1 MPCTQVRQGNAMHA
15 GEAGQCNA
23 RSRGQATQG
32 KARATRPS
40 KQGQLSNANSNA
52 EQVKERHGR
61 AGQGEANA
69 RQGKAMPSKSRGKQ
83 GQEGEAMP
91 IPSKARPRP
100 MQGNANA
107 EQVNARARP
116 SKRGQ
121 LGQCIGRDR
130 GFENDQVLGT
140 SLAGQ
145 KGEKS
150 KRCKGEGRIEATR
163 AESQWIV
170 AARPL
175 CHLQYPVA
183 YLSRLQRILPAAR

>member
-116 SKRGQ
+116 NKRGQ

-150 KRCKGEGRIEATR
+150 KRWKGEGRIEATR

>member
-1 MPCTQVRQGNAMHA
+1 MPIPMPS
-15 GEAGQCNA
+15 
-23 RSRGQATQG
+23 RSRKGMAGQG
-32 KARATRPS
+32 KARPM
-40 KQGQLSNANSNA
+40 
-52 EQVKERHGR
+52 
-61 AGQGEANA
+61 
-69 RQGKAMPSKSRGKQ
+69 QGKAMPMPMPMPSKGRGKQ

-116 SKRGQ
+116 NKRGQ

-150 KRCKGEGRIEATR
+150 KRWKGEGRIEATR

>member
-1 MPCTQVRQGNAMHA
+1 MPIPMPSKSRKGMVGQGK
-15 GEAGQCNA
+15 A
-23 RSRGQATQG
+23 RRGQYKARQCQCRATQG
-32 KARATRPS
+32 KA
-40 KQGQLSNANSNA
+40 KQGQ
-52 EQVKERHGR
+52 
-61 AGQGEANA
+61 GQG
-69 RQGKAMPSKSRGKQ
+69 RGNQ
-83 GQEGEAMP
+83 GQEGKAMP
-91 IPSKARPRP
+91 IPSNARPRP

-121 LGQCIGRDR
+121 LGQRIGKDR

-150 KRCKGEGRIEATR
+150 RRWKGEGRIEATR